1 MIQSEALTL
10 QSKAMKDEEA
20 TEEKFEVNKDLFMR
34 FKGRDCFQ
42 NMKVQGEAS
51 SAHVEASYSEDLA
64 KIINE
69 GGYV

>member
-1 MIQSEALTL
+1 MIQSKALTL

-42 NMKVQGEAS
+42 NMKVQDEAS